1 MARICRDEI
10 GRHTALNYYMSA
22 LLLDK
27 KLDKFVSAV
36 DMYCFEQDTL
46 PRYYREALVLYKRTH
61 PGYGREVKDTLM
73 VRRLDEFLNRQK
85 EFSSP
90 VEEKNH
96 MRREYGDTY
105 LVVLSL
111 SISYFYTF
119 LILYFAKSLVLS
131 HAFFY

>member
-1 MARICRDEI
+1 
-10 GRHTALNYYMSA
+10 
-22 LLLDK
+22 
-27 KLDKFVSAV
+27 
-36 DMYCFEQDTL
+36 
-46 PRYYREALVLYKRTH
+46 VLYKRTH

-105 LVVLSL
+105 WW
-111 SISYFYTF
+111 YYR
-119 LILYFAKSLVLS
+119 YQ
-131 HAFFY
+131 

>member
-90 VEEKNH
+90 VEEKTVCGGN
-96 MRREYGDTY
+96 MVIPIGGIIVINK
-105 LVVLSL
+105 L
-111 SISYFYTF
+111 F
-119 LILYFAKSLVLS
+119 LYFSTLY
-131 HAFFY
+131 FC